1 MKPPA
6 LEDRLITD
14 ASADGN
20 ASLRVT
26 SFVIGHRSLVVVSD
40 LVLPVE
46 AIPVD
51 FFLCGLVI

>member
-6 LEDRLITD
+6 PEDRLITD

-26 SFVIGHRSLVVVSD
+26 SFVIGHISFVIVSD
-40 LVLPVE
+40 LVLP
-46 AIPVD
+46 AIPVE
-51 FFLCGLVI
+51 FFFRVGM